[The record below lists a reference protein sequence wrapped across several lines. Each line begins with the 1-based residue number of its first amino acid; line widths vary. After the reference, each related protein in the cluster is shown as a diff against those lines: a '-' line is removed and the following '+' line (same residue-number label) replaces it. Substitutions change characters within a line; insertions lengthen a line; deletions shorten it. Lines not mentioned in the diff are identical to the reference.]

1 VRCGA
6 GRESRHEYT
15 CESIRQAR
23 HAMEIKQC
31 LVCVSVDV
39 RAMIRGGHPPAP
51 ILAGLSDGHGHTV
64 TLSTSV
70 IKKQISDSSTALYRI
85 DHSCLRRN

>member
-1 VRCGA
+1 VPA
-6 GRESRHEYT
+6 GKAVMNTHVSR
-15 CESIRQAR
+15 SG
-23 HAMEIKQC
+23 KQGTPWKLSNVSC
-31 LVCVSVDV
+31 VCVCVDV